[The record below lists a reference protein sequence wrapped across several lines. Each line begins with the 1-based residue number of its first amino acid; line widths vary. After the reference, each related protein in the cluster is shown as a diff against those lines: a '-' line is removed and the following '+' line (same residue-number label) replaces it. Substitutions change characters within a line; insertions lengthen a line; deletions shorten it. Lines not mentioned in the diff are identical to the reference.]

1 MNMKDM
7 FRGVLWK
14 KMVLLFFVVSVLPMG
29 AVSYWN
35 YRTAKTDLKQR
46 IYNELTAVAAAK
58 KEHITQL
65 IKLRQEQALIIAN
78 GHLYRNFLEQINQG
92 NPGLAPLRVAV
103 SDCLKYQVKV
113 VDAFSEIFVIDLK
126 GKIIASSHDR
136 DLGRDESNSDV
147 FVNGAK
153 GLYLKDFYFDS
164 EVNEKLPLYA
174 IAAPIVGG
182 TADKLLG
189 VMVVRLKAAL
199 LTDILTDY
207 SGLGK
212 TGETL
217 LCKRVGDEVVFLNN
231 TRHAPNSA
239 LKRKI
244 PIHALNGMPAI
255 FATNKQEG
263 IAEALDYR
271 GVSVLAAYRYLP
283 VGDWGLVS
291 KIDTVEVF
299 APLHAMKNR
308 KFYLCLYTIIGLI
321 MIVYLF
327 GGRFTRPL
335 AKLAAASQRI
345 SEGDMGV
352 TVEVWHTNDEIG
364 VLTRAFNLMASKLR
378 ELYAHLERK
387 VAERTQALEVINT
400 KLKKQQEFNLA
411 YNEIVTMIN
420 ALAGTEELLSK
431 GLYKIASFSDSHV
444 GILYRYDENEC
455 ILRACAGYALGNNVA
470 QRESLGLGIGIP
482 GQVAQ
487 EKRRIIVKDIP
498 EDTLFKVKD
507 GMGEYVPKSIC
518 SFPLM
523 LQNRLL
529 GVLVLASLRDYSP
542 EKIEFLDTMSR
553 QLAVAI
559 SNLESYQTVQRQAEE
574 LQRQGEELA
583 MQNEELKSQTDELLA
598 QQHALAEK
606 NREVERAN
614 QAKSEF
620 LANMSHELRTPL
632 NSIIGFS
639 EVLEDQLFG
648 ELNEAQKK
656 YVHNIN
662 TSGMHLLQLIN
673 DVLDLSKVE
682 AGKMLLQ
689 CEDFPISAAL
699 HDIET
704 AMRHEL
710 DKKNLSFD
718 MEIDERLA
726 SINADKQKFRQVML
740 NLLSNAVKFTPQG
753 GKIKVIA
760 KGVDGLAVQI
770 SVTDTGIGIK
780 SEDIKRIFARFQQ
793 IDSKTVREYAGT
805 GLGLALTKRFVE
817 IHGGKIWVESE
828 FGKGSTF
835 TFAIPLR
842 PKSKTFQKEAT
853 LSDALENGKK
863 GSLVLV
869 VEDDQ
874 KSSRLLKDYLTCE
887 GYKVATAWTGKEAVD
902 KATDLKPMAITL
914 NVNLAGES
922 GWKVLEKLKE
932 TSETKDIPVVVVS
945 IFEERD
951 RGFSLGAVDY
961 LVKPITREQLVQ
973 TLKRRGLTVGPEA
986 GPVHILV
993 IDDEPKTVE
1002 LVAAVLEAEGYCVQ
1016 KAYGG
1021 EEGIDLAI
1029 RQGYDLIILDLMMPK
1044 VDGFDV
1050 VEELKK
1056 HAGSKDVPIIIAT
1069 AKDLTEEDLLR
1080 LRGKVES
1087 IAQKGRFSKE
1097 ELLRDIKRIEKARLE
1112 EQGKQG

>member
-1 MNMKDM
+1 M
-7 FRGVLWK
+7 
-14 KMVLLFFVVSVLPMG
+14 
-29 AVSYWN
+29 
-35 YRTAKTDLKQR
+35 
-46 IYNELTAVAAAK
+46 
-58 KEHITQL
+58 
-65 IKLRQEQALIIAN
+65 
-78 GHLYRNFLEQINQG
+78 
-92 NPGLAPLRVAV
+92 
-103 SDCLKYQVKV
+103 
-113 VDAFSEIFVIDLK
+113 
-126 GKIIASSHDR
+126 
-136 DLGRDESNSDV
+136 
-147 FVNGAK
+147 
-153 GLYLKDFYFDS
+153 
-164 EVNEKLPLYA
+164 
-174 IAAPIVGG
+174 
-182 TADKLLG
+182 
-189 VMVVRLKAAL
+189 
-199 LTDILTDY
+199 
-207 SGLGK
+207 
-212 TGETL
+212 
-217 LCKRVGDEVVFLNN
+217 
-231 TRHAPNSA
+231 
-239 LKRKI
+239 
-244 PIHALNGMPAI
+244 
-255 FATNKQEG
+255 
-263 IAEALDYR
+263 
-271 GVSVLAAYRYLP
+271 
-283 VGDWGLVS
+283 
-291 KIDTVEVF
+291 
-299 APLHAMKNR
+299 
-308 KFYLCLYTIIGLI
+308 
-321 MIVYLF
+321 
-327 GGRFTRPL
+327 
-335 AKLAAASQRI
+335 
-345 SEGDMGV
+345 
-352 TVEVWHTNDEIG
+352 
-364 VLTRAFNLMASKLR
+364 
-378 ELYAHLERK
+378 
-387 VAERTQALEVINT
+387 
-400 KLKKQQEFNLA
+400 
-411 YNEIVTMIN
+411 
-420 ALAGTEELLSK
+420 
-431 GLYKIASFSDSHV
+431 
-444 GILYRYDENEC
+444 
-455 ILRACAGYALGNNVA
+455 
-470 QRESLGLGIGIP
+470 
-482 GQVAQ
+482 
-487 EKRRIIVKDIP
+487 
-498 EDTLFKVKD
+498 
-507 GMGEYVPKSIC
+507 
-518 SFPLM
+518 
-523 LQNRLL
+523 
-529 GVLVLASLRDYSP
+529 LASLRDYSE

-863 GSLVLV
+863 DSLILV

-973 TLKRRGLTVGPEA
+973 TLKRRGLTVGPET

>member
-1 MNMKDM
+1 MNMRGI
-7 FRGVLWK
+7 FRGTLWK
-14 KMVLLFFVVSVLPMG
+14 KTMVLFFIVSVLPIG

-35 YRTAKTDLKQR
+35 YRTARTDMKQR
-46 IYNELTAVAAAK
+46 IYNELTAIAAAK

-65 IKLRQEQALIIAN
+65 IKLRQEQVSIIADSYICRTALTQLN
-78 GHLYRNFLEQINQG
+78 RNPHNSAKMI
-92 NPGLAPLRVAV
+92 
-103 SDCLKYQVKV
+103 VKV
-113 VDAFSEIFVIDLK
+113 NATLKRRVKSVEALSEIFVTDAT
-126 GKIIASSHDR
+126 GKVIASSHKGDLWR
-136 DLGRDESNSDV
+136 DMSDSDV
-147 FVNGAK
+147 FTKGK
-153 GLYLKDFYFDS
+153 EGLYLKDFYFDP
-164 EVNEKLPLYA
+164 ELEKKTPLYA
-174 IAAPIVGG
+174 IATPIVSG
-182 TADKLLG
+182 TPGRFLG
-189 VMVVRLKAAL
+189 VVVIRMKAAI

-217 LCKRVGDEVVFLNN
+217 LCKRIGDEVVCLNN
-231 TRHAPNSA
+231 TRHDPDAA
-239 LKRKI
+239 LKRKMS
-244 PIHALNGMPAI
+244 IHSPYSVPCIIAA
-255 FATNKQEG
+255 NKQEG
-263 IAEALDYR
+263 IIEAFDYR
-271 GVSVLAAYRYLP
+271 GEKVLAAYAYIP
-283 VGDWGLVS
+283 VGNWGLVS
-291 KIDTVEVF
+291 KIDAREAF
-299 APLHAMKNR
+299 APLDTMKNR
-308 KFYLCLYTIIGLI
+308 NFYLCLYTIIGLTTI
-321 MIVYLF
+321 FYLF
-327 GGRFTRPL
+327 GGKVARLL
-335 AKLAAASQRI
+335 AKLAAASQKI
-345 SEGDMGV
+345 SEGDMNV
-352 TVEVWHTNDEIG
+352 MVEVGDTNDEVGI
-364 VLTRAFNLMASKLR
+364 LTRAFNLMALKLR
-378 ELYAHLERK
+378 ESYTYLERN
-387 VAERTQALEVINT
+387 VAERTQALEMANA

-411 YNEIVTMIN
+411 YNDIVTMIN

-431 GLYKIASFSDSHV
+431 GLYKIASFSDSHA

-455 ILRACAGYALGNNVA
+455 ILSACAGYALGNNVA

-487 EKRRIIVKDIP
+487 EKRRIIVKNIP

-507 GMGEYVPKSIC
+507 GLGEYVPKSIC
-518 SFPLM
+518 SFPIM
-523 LQNRLL
+523 RKDRLL
-529 GVLVLASLRDYSP
+529 GVLVLASLRDYSE
-542 EKIEFLDTMSR
+542 EKIEFIDTMSR

-606 NREVERAN
+606 NRDVERAN

-682 AGKMLLQ
+682 AGNMLLL
-689 CEDFPISAAL
+689 CEDFPVPAAL

-704 AMRHEL
+704 AMRNEL

-770 SVTDTGIGIK
+770 SVADTGIGIK
-780 SEDIKRIFARFQQ
+780 PEDIKRIFARFQQ
-793 IDSKTVREYAGT
+793 IDNKTAREYAGT

-817 IHGGKIWVESE
+817 MHGGKIWVESD

-835 TFAIPLR
+835 TFTIPLR
-842 PKSKTFQKEAT
+842 SKSKTFQKEAT

-887 GYKVATAWTGKEAVD
+887 GYKTATACNGKEAID
-902 KATDLKPMAITL
+902 KARELKPMAITL

-932 TSETKDIPVVVVS
+932 IPETKDIPVIVIS
-945 IFEERD
+945 ILEERAQ
-951 RGFSLGAVDY
+951 GFSLGAVDY
-961 LVKPITREQLVQ
+961 LVKPITREPLVQ
-973 TLKRRGLTVGPEA
+973 TLKKHGLTMRPET
-986 GPVHILV
+986 GPVNILV

-1002 LVAAVLEAEGYCVQ
+1002 LVATVLEAEGYCVQ
-1016 KAYGG
+1016 KAYSGQ
-1021 EEGIDLAI
+1021 EGIDWAT
-1029 RQGYDLIILDLMMPK
+1029 RQGYDLIILDLMMPN

-1050 VEELKK
+1050 VEELKR

-1087 IAQKGRFSKE
+1087 IAQKGGFSKE
-1097 ELLRDIKRIEKARLE
+1097 DLLRDIKRIEKTRQE
-1112 EQGKQG
+1112 ELGKQG